1 MTALEIVDIEPL
13 VGTVALMVEL
23 PAAML
28 AAVQIGAA
36 DIVGRLAVRV
46 VVIFAQIIEAA
57 FVNATIGML
66 VVVIIGLSVEI
77 AAGIV
82 LAAVTYFAGKGK
94 FK

>member
-13 VGTVALMVEL
+13 VGTVALVMEL

-46 VVIFAQIIEAA
+46 VIIFAQIIEAA

>member
-13 VGTVALMVEL
+13 VGTVALVMEL

-28 AAVQIGAA
+28 AAVLIGAA

>member
-1 MTALEIVDIEPL
+1 VTALEIVDVEQL
-13 VGTVALMVEL
+13 VGTVALMMEL

-36 DIVGRLAVRV
+36 DIVGRLTVRG

-57 FVNATIGML
+57 FVNAAVGML
-66 VVVIIGLSVEI
+66 VVVIICLSVEI

>member
-13 VGTVALMVEL
+13 VGTVALVMEL

-28 AAVQIGAA
+28 AAVLIGAA

-46 VVIFAQIIEAA
+46 VVILIEAA

>member
-1 MTALEIVDIEPL
+1 MTALEIVDVEQL
-13 VGTVALMVEL
+13 VGTVALMMEL

-28 AAVQIGAA
+28 AAVQIGAV
-36 DIVGRLAVRV
+36 DIVGRLAVRG

>member
-1 MTALEIVDIEPL
+1 MTALEIVDVEQL

-23 PAAML
+23 PAAMF

>member
-13 VGTVALMVEL
+13 VGTVALVMEL

-46 VVIFAQIIEAA
+46 VIIFAQIIEAA
-57 FVNATIGML
+57 FLNATIGML

>member
-1 MTALEIVDIEPL
+1 VTALEIVDVEQL
-13 VGTVALMVEL
+13 VGTMALMMEL

-36 DIVGRLAVRV
+36 DIVCRLAVRV

-57 FVNATIGML
+57 FVNAAVSTL

-77 AAGIV
+77 AAGIM
-82 LAAVTYFAGKGK
+82 LAAVTYFVDKGN